1 MRHVIL
7 ACMAIVATF
16 YTAFLV
22 LFLGFIV
29 PRRGESLL
37 SAFRRSKRSRDHL
50 IPMQTICCAGMDVL
64 LCLLPLPMVW
74 SLQLSTRKKLGV
86 CALLLTGML

>member
-1 MRHVIL
+1 MRLV
-7 ACMAIVATF
+7 IVASMGIVALF
-16 YTAFLV
+16 YSAFLV
-22 LFLGFIV
+22 LFLSFIV